1 MPLPQILILTV
12 VFLIASIISVIS
24 GSTSL
29 ITVPVMLAFG
39 IEPHIAIATNMLGL
53 TLMSVGGTLP
63 FIGKGMIDTKRLPL
77 LAVLT
82 LVGSV
87 LGALLVLVVPS
98 KSMPVIISISM
109 ITVAVFSLIKRDAG
123 LIPEEEKP
131 SSIVEFLGYAATFI
145 LGIYG
150 GFFSGG
156 YVTLLTA
163 AYVML
168 FRMTFIQAIATTK
181 LINIFSS
188 LVATLVFAHQ
198 EIVNYSLGLILGLAM
213 FVGGIIGGKLSL
225 KLSNVWLQRIY
236 LTVVSILVV
245 ITLRKSQHYNQ
256 PSSTTNLVTPL
267 IGH

>member
-1 MPLPQILILTV
+1 MPLLQILSLTV
-12 VFLIASIISVIS
+12 VFLAASIISVIS

-63 FIGKGMIDTKRLPL
+63 FIGRRAIDTRRLPL
-77 LAVLT
+77 LIVLT
-82 LVGSV
+82 LVGSA

-98 KSMPVIISISM
+98 RSMPLIISISM
-109 ITVAVFSLIKRDAG
+109 IAVAVLSLINRDAG
-123 LIPEEEKP
+123 LVPTEREP
-131 SSIVEFLGYAATFI
+131 SRVAEFLGYTATFI

-188 LVATLVFAHQ
+188 LIATAIFANQ
-198 EIVNYSLGLILGLAM
+198 GIINYQLGLILGLAM
-213 FVGGIIGGKLSL
+213 FVGGVIGGYLSL
-225 KLSNVWLQRIY
+225 RLSNVWLQRIY
-236 LTVVSILVV
+236 LTVVAILVV
-245 ITLRKSQHYNQ
+245 ITLRKSQQQNQ
-256 PSSTTNLVTPL
+256 SSSITNVVAPLV
-267 IGH
+267 

>member
-1 MPLPQILILTV
+1 MLVSQILILAM
-12 VFLIASIISVIS
+12 VFLAASIISVIS

-53 TLMSVGGTLP
+53 TLMSIGGTLP
-63 FIGKGMIDTKRLPL
+63 FIGKAIIGTRRLPL
-77 LAVLT
+77 LIVLT
-82 LVGSV
+82 LIGSV
-87 LGALLVLVVPS
+87 LGALLLLVVPS
-98 KSMPVIISISM
+98 RSMPLIISISM
-109 ITVAVFSLIKRDAG
+109 IAIAILSLINRDAG
-123 LIPEEEKP
+123 LVATEEEP
-131 SSIVEFLGYAATFI
+131 SPIAEFLGYAATFI

-188 LVATLVFAHQ
+188 LIATLIFAHQ
-198 EIVNYSLGLILGLAM
+198 GVVNYQLGLILGLTM
-213 FVGGIIGGKLSL
+213 FIGGVIGGKLSL
-225 KLSNVWLQRIY
+225 KLNNIWLQRIY

-245 ITLRKSQHYNQ
+245 ITLHKSQQQNQ
-256 PSSTTNLVTPL
+256 PNSTMNLITPL
-267 IGH
+267 G